1 MPGFPASQ
9 LSTLSRLLTLLAF
22 TAAAD
27 FDVDSAVVVHFT
39 LNWATKH
46 ISIFQR
52 RIFVRCTCYKRFCCC
67 SFILVISTFNLYMP
81 DCCFCNINLFNTHIS
96 NPIAF
101 ILMSAS
107 VTKPVIVAQH
117 LLLLLT
123 HIIVLVAIS
132 KNTYILGMFN
142 I

>member
-1 MPGFPASQ
+1 
-9 LSTLSRLLTLLAF
+9 
-22 TAAAD
+22 
-27 FDVDSAVVVHFT
+27 
-39 LNWATKH
+39 
-46 ISIFQR
+46 
-52 RIFVRCTCYKRFCCC
+52 
-67 SFILVISTFNLYMP
+67 
-81 DCCFCNINLFNTHIS
+81 
-96 NPIAF
+96 
-101 ILMSAS
+101 MSAS